1 MVVQKQSL
9 LDMKQFVDLQLNYVF
24 CREEL
29 VFWKVICTNDK
40 RNMFLTVNEESW
52 DGEKLDERIQ
62 KQQRDYE

>member
-9 LDMKQFVDLQLNYVF
+9 LDMKQFVDLQLNYVY